1 MCSTFIPF
9 FATQSEIK
17 SDSLPDKE
25 AADAATTMT
34 TDESQSSTGKAIN
47 IDSKAQKVFMKE
59 QTLVDS
65 NAIKR

>member
-1 MCSTFIPF
+1 M
-9 FATQSEIK
+9 
-17 SDSLPDKE
+17 
-25 AADAATTMT
+25 DAATTMT
-34 TDESQSSTGKAIN
+34 ADESQSSTGKAIN